1 MHESECGVIRL
12 GRQDM
17 VLDFL
22 RTLNPITKACGIEIR
37 PLAEREQC
45 NFNARIT
52 EILIIPKYIPLLLKF
67 R

>member
-1 MHESECGVIRL
+1 
-12 GRQDM
+12 M

-22 RTLNPITKACGIEIR
+22 RSLNPITKACGIEIR